1 MLLGVAFRRLGDE
14 HAAATEL
21 EAALATFERL
31 NAKLDTE
38 RVKELLGRVETRRTF
53 LFTDIVDS
61 TKLLETLGD
70 RSGGACSHGTTS
82 CCASTSARAAA
93 R

>member
-1 MLLGVAFRRLGDE
+1 MAYRRSGDE
-14 HAAATEL
+14 HGGAVEL

-31 NAKLDTE
+31 GARPDAARLQ
-38 RVKELLGRVETRRTF
+38 ELLGRVKTRRTF

-61 TKLLETLGD
+61 TKLLDTLGD
-70 RSGGACSHGTTS
+70 ESGGGCSRGTTS
-82 CCASTSARAAA
+82 SFATRSPRAAA